1 MRYLS
6 FVYALVVDIAYL
18 LDFVG
23 KSLYFAMVGIVA
35 VFEFDIL
42 VYMVQKCLVDDNHHR
57 QMINNLCNKVFAVY
71 SYFVEKMGNF
81 HYYPVEGVDF
91 LGNLLNWSM
100 YLEDSNN
107 ENIRDLGFGIFFGGG
122 LICF

>member
-6 FVYALVVDIAYL
+6 FVFALVVDVAYL

-23 KSLYFAMVGIVA
+23 KSLYFVMVGIVA
-35 VFEFDIL
+35 VFVFDIP

-57 QMINNLCNKVFAVY
+57 QMISNLCNKVFAVY

-81 HYYPVEGVDF
+81 HYYPVEGVNF
-91 LGNLLNWSM
+91 LGNLLNWLM

-107 ENIRDLGFGIFFGGG
+107 ENIRDLGFVYFFV
-122 LICF
+122 LFFDLF